1 MVNEVGYPRRMMGI
15 EELLKREE
23 GFVPHAYKDHLGFWT
38 IGYGKLIDERKGGG
52 ITERQALT
60 LLRDDI
66 DERRHALIL
75 ALPWFPQLDEARQT
89 ILIAMAF
96 QMGVDG
102 VLKFKNTL
110 AAVKAGDYVQAAKG
124 IRSSKWAEQTPGRAE
139 RMAKAMETGELA

>member
-1 MVNEVGYPRRMMGI
+1 MGL

-23 GFVPHAYKDHLGFWT
+23 GFVPHAYRDHLGFWT

-52 ITERQALT
+52 ITERQALV
-60 LLRDDI
+60 LLRDEI
-66 DERRHALIL
+66 AEKRLQLFGAI
-75 ALPWFPQLDEARQT
+75 PWAIELDEVRRS

-110 AAVKAGDYVQAAKG
+110 AAVKARDYTQAAKG
-124 IRSSKWAEQTPGRAE
+124 IRNSRWAEQTPGRAE
-139 RMAKAMETGELA
+139 RMARAMETGELV